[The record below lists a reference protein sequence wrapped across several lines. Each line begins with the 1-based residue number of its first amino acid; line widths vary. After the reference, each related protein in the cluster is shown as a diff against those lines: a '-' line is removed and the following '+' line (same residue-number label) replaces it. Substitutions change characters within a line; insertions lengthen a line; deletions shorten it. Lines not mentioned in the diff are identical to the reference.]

1 MRAPPAFRVLR
12 SLSVPFL
19 VAVGL
24 HAAPAQAEP
33 QILGVIASSEPVTL
47 QCLRDECFAEFSA
60 FCLQRTYAS
69 PQTGT
74 LYRPANDEMVSLVG
88 VSADGRR
95 IALPVDDM
103 ARITALR
110 GHSAVK
116 VAIDRQALAIHG
128 VTHVEAAFARR
139 AALVPAVETG
149 VGQPQTP
156 ATIAA
161 ATGPLRV
168 LAEGLVDNGG
178 PRAQAAQIA
187 SAMTNALPPGGRV
200 DEKARQDLWDRVSG
214 SALAKGMAPEAL
226 DLAKRAH
233 RQCLQPWTS
242 MRTCLSSH
250 HDILIGKLNNEYWS
264 ETERMF

>member
-12 SLSVPFL
+12 FLSVPLL
-19 VAVGL
+19 VAIGL
-24 HAAPAQAEP
+24 HAAPAKAEP
-33 QILGVIASSEPVTL
+33 QILGVIASAEPVTL

-74 LYRPANDEMVSLVG
+74 LYRPADDAMVSLVG
-88 VSADGRR
+88 VTGDGRR
-95 IALPVDDM
+95 IALPVADM

-116 VAIDRQALAIHG
+116 LAIDRRDLAAHG
-128 VTHVEAAFARR
+128 FTHVEAAFARR

-156 ATIAA
+156 ASVAA

-200 DEKARQDLWDRVSG
+200 DAATRQDLWNRVSG

-226 DLAKRAH
+226 ELARRAH
-233 RQCLQPWTS
+233 SQCLQPWTS
-242 MRTCLSSH
+242 MRACLSSH
-250 HDILIGKLNNEYWS
+250 HDMFIGKLNNEYWS